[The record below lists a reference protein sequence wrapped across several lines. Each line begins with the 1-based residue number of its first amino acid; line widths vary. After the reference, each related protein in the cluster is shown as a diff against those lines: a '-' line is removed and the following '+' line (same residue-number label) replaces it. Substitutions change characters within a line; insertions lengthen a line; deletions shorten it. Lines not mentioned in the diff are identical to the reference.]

1 MLKQIVCDCGW
12 SARGTD
18 EELIEVAQR
27 HGREAHN
34 MVPTPEQVLAV
45 AVPVQETGGHPEGRN
60 ESAVADKP
68 KH

>member
-1 MLKQIVCDCGW
+1 MPGSGASRLSNASMTSG
-12 SARGTD
+12 
-18 EELIEVAQR
+18 VAQR

-34 MVPTPEQVLAV
+34 MAPTPEQVLAV
-45 AVPVQETGGHPEGRN
+45 AVRVQETGGHPEGRN